1 MSYTNNLFPGIDN
14 HPGLHRDYHDTTI
27 SNQRST
33 STNSVCRLPS
43 NIATVVITR
52 GFTLGS
58 PIPEVLG
65 KIIRLKMSQLSW
77 WQRIFP
83 LKTNI
88 SPENWWLVQMI
99 NFLSILLIVQKSNT
113 SWNVFETLQIMGV
126 QLPTST
132 GFLAGFQGV
141 FLENPLLDALA
152 VDLKGFFAY
161 LQKLCNKI
169 PGV

>member
-1 MSYTNNLFPGIDN
+1 MSCHIQTIFFQESTITWGYTEI
-14 HPGLHRDYHDTTI
+14 TMT
-27 SNQRST
+27 
-33 STNSVCRLPS
+33 LPS
-43 NIATVVITR
+43 PINGLQVQIRCAASPATVVITR